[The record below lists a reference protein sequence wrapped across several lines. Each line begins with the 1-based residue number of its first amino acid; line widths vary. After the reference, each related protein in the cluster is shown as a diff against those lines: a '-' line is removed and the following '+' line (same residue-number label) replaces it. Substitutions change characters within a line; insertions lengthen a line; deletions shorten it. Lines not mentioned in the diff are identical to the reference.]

1 MPKNSIISEGKT
13 TNEAIENGLKTLKV
27 SKNMVNV
34 KINGKTY
41 KVGEMKFGDFT
52 HMEEQGFSITDAFAK
67 NQYMLIAMGFT
78 CVVVDCD
85 REDAEHLIQQ
95 HVLGGGKIKDIVNVF
110 SKAVFESTFFMKTLG
125 IEEEKKPAENA
136 QEISAENPNQES
148 ESK

>member
-1 MPKNSIISEGKT
+1 MQ
-13 TNEAIENGLKTLKV
+13 
-27 SKNMVNV
+27 V
-34 KINGKTY
+34 KINQKKY
-41 KVGEMKFGDFT
+41 DVPELKFEHFVK
-52 HMEEQGFSITDAFAK
+52 MEEQGFSVTEAFRK
-67 NQYMLIAMGFT
+67 DQLFLLAMGFT

-125 IEEEKKPAENA
+125 IEEVKKPAENA

-148 ESK
+148 ESR

>member
-1 MPKNSIISEGKT
+1 MQ
-13 TNEAIENGLKTLKV
+13 
-27 SKNMVNV
+27 V
-34 KINGKTY
+34 KINQKKY
-41 KVGEMKFGDFT
+41 DVPELKFEHFAK
-52 HMEEQGFSITDAFAK
+52 MEEQGFSVIEAFRK
-67 NQYMLIAMGFT
+67 DQLFLLAMGFT